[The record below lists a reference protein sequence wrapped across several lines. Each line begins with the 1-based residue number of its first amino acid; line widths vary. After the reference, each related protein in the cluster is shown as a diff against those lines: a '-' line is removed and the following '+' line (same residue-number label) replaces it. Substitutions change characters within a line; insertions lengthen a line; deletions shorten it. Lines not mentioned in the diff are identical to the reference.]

1 MNQQR
6 NSTPSESARERKRS
20 IIARWILIGLSAACA
35 VVVTL
40 SASHVRAQNAP
51 EPRPAARPTARPTIA
66 PIAPLPDQPAD
77 QSAKTALPYDEVAD
91 PHRDLQNA
99 LAKAKMSGKR
109 VLVVFGANWCPDCRV
124 LDREFHAGGKTADL
138 IRSQYEIVKVD
149 VGRFDRNLD
158 FAKLYGEPI
167 KKGIPSVVIVTPTN
181 QVVYQTRAGELA
193 DARGMGADGI
203 YTFFRGMADRPVG
216 P

>member
-1 MNQQR
+1 MNSAR
-6 NSTPSESARERKRS
+6 KPEPSEEAREQRRR
-20 IIARWILIGLSAACA
+20 AVVRWILLGLSAACA

-51 EPRPAARPTARPTIA
+51 AAAPT
-66 PIAPLPDQPAD
+66 PDR
-77 QSAKTALPYDEVAD
+77 SAKPALPYDEAAD

-99 LAKAKMSGKR
+99 LANAKKSGKR
-109 VLVVFGANWCPDCRV
+109 VLIVFGANWCPDCRA
-124 LDREFHAGGKTADL
+124 LDREFHASGKTAEL
-138 IRSQYEIVKVD
+138 VRSRYEVVKVD
-149 VGRFDRNLD
+149 VGRFDKSLD

-167 KKGIPSVVIVTPTN
+167 RKGIPSVVVVTPTN

-203 YTFFRGMADRPVG
+203 YSFFKTMADRPVG
-216 P
+216 S